1 MQASL
6 LVSHLSLSLLSHLRN
21 NVKKK
26 NSGND
31 SPKHKNGHVV
41 ALLVMA
47 VVFLFLLTKLPVLEW
62 GGFTTKPIDLFSD
75 IRVDELTL
83 DLPGDAVWQDTE
95 TDSLFLP
102 REETPTDSV
111 VDSLPADTTAD
122 SRPVLPR
129 ATVAVPDRLDTTL
142 VDAPQRKDGD
152 VVLFEDFSP
161 EANGLSHLLTAMSQG
176 DSLGRPVRIAFLGD
190 SFIEADIFTQDVR
203 SRLQTLHGGC
213 GVGYMPMHSDF
224 PGFRRSVVQSDNG
237 WEVHSVLKPREA
249 DWSLMT
255 LHQQYFVPLEG
266 ARSQYRGTT
275 RVERA
280 DSWTVSRFVFVARND
295 CSVDLKVGDGEWQT
309 FAVIGSPA
317 IQSIEVSGQT
327 DRFQVRTG
335 AIAGFTAIGVWL
347 DDTRGI
353 AVDNIS
359 TRGYSGLSLV
369 SLPAVRCAQMDS
381 IVPYDA
387 IVLQYGLNVM
397 TPEILHYEA
406 YARKMVAVIDHLKS
420 CYPHTDI
427 ILMGVGDRS
436 RKINGSFVTM
446 PAVLALS
453 RAQRLAAKNAGVV
466 FWDTF
471 AAMGGAN
478 GMVDYVAQ
486 KQANKD
492 YTHINHK
499 GGRRLASEFVKS
511 LEYSIERRGL

>member
-1 MQASL
+1 M
-6 LVSHLSLSLLSHLRN
+6 
-21 NVKKK
+21 KKK
-26 NSGND
+26 KAGPD
-31 SPKHKNGHVV
+31 SPKHKSGHVV
-41 ALLVMA
+41 ALLVIA

-62 GGFTTKPIDLFSD
+62 GGFATKPIDLFSD
-75 IRVDELTL
+75 IRVDEPMLN
-83 DLPGDAVWQDTE
+83 LPGDAEWQDTE
-95 TDSLFLP
+95 TDSLFLSLESQP
-102 REETPTDSV
+102 
-111 VDSLPADTTAD
+111 VDSIAESIPAGADTTAGD
-122 SRPVLPR
+122 RPARPR
-129 ATVAVPDRLDTTL
+129 VTVAVPDQLDTVL
-142 VDAPQRKDGD
+142 VDAPQRKEGD

-161 EANGLSHLLTAMSQG
+161 GKDGLSHLLTAISQRA
-176 DSLGRPVRIAFLGD
+176 SLGRPVRIAFLGD

-203 SRLQTLHGGC
+203 SQLQALYGGC
-213 GVGYMPMHSDF
+213 GVGYVSMHSDF

-249 DWSLMT
+249 DWSLMA

-266 ARSQYRGTT
+266 ACAQYRGTT

-280 DSWTVSRFVFVARND
+280 DSWTLSRFVFIARND
-295 CSVDLKVGDGEWQT
+295 CSVDLKVGNGEWQS
-309 FAVIGSPA
+309 FAVTGSPE
-317 IQSIEVSGQT
+317 IQSLEVAGQT

-347 DDTRGI
+347 DDTQGM

-369 SLPAVRCAQMDS
+369 SLPAARCAQMEAV
-381 IVPYDA
+381 VPYDA

-406 YARKMVAVIDHLKS
+406 YARKMVAVINHLKS
-420 CYPHTDI
+420 CYPNTDI

-436 RKINGSFVTM
+436 RKMNGAFATM

-499 GGRRLASEFVKS
+499 GGRRLAGEFVKS
-511 LEYSIERRGL
+511 LEYSMERQGL